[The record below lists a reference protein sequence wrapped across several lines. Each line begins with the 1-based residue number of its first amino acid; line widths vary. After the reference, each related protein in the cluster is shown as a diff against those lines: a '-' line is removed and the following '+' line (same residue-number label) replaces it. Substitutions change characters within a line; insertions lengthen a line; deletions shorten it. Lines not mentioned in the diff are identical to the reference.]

1 MWEAQPVKC
10 GLFRTDGTLLE
21 KWEIPT
27 RVEDGGKNI
36 IGDIGAALLEKM
48 EKKLNRE
55 DLGRDRDGNPA
66 GRSEWC
72 GAGSGESSLGQKG
85 SACRTGRTDRA
96 SGGPAMMPMWQL
108 LARCGK
114 AAAPEQRI

>member
-1 MWEAQPVKC
+1 MGNYCFGVDVGGTTVKC

-48 EKKLNRE
+48 EMVLE
-55 DLGRDRDGNPA
+55 VEA
-66 GRSEWC
+66 V
-72 GAGSGESSLGQKG
+72 
-85 SACRTGRTDRA
+85 SAD
-96 SGGPAMMPMWQL
+96 GGPKDKEAVDWWIS
-108 LARCGK
+108 RCQQSVSYTHLR
-114 AAAPEQRI
+114 AHET

>member
-1 MWEAQPVKC
+1 MGNYCFGVDVGGTTVKC

-48 EKKLNRE
+48 EEKKLNRE
-55 DLGRDRDGNPA
+55 DLVGIGMGVP

-96 SGGPAMMPMWQL
+96 SGVGRQ
-108 LARCGK
+108 
-114 AAAPEQRI
+114 